1 MKQII
6 QDLKKGNTIL
16 EEVPT
21 PQVKTGTVLIK
32 TTRTLVSLGTERML
46 VEFGKAGFIN
56 KAKQQPDKVKQVLDK
71 MKAEGVLPTLEAVF
85 NKLNQP
91 LPLGYCNVGVVEAVG
106 KGVHSFKVGD
116 RVASN
121 GNHAEYVCVPE
132 NLCALIPDNVTD
144 EEAAFTVI
152 GSIGLE
158 GVRLINP
165 NLGET
170 IVVIGLGLIGLVTAE
185 LLKANGC
192 NVIGYDFDQQ
202 KVDMALAKGITAF
215 NPAKGTDP
223 VKFVLQQTN
232 KIGADG
238 VIITASNKSDEII
251 HQAAEM
257 SRQRGRIVLVGVIG
271 LNIRRDDFFKKELT
285 FQVSCSY
292 GPGRYDE
299 NYEQKGQD
307 YPIGFVR
314 WTEKE
319 ILRLY

>member
-1 MKQII
+1 
-6 QDLKKGNTIL
+6 
-16 EEVPT
+16 
-21 PQVKTGTVLIK
+21 
-32 TTRTLVSLGTERML
+32 
-46 VEFGKAGFIN
+46 
-56 KAKQQPDKVKQVLDK
+56 
-71 MKAEGVLPTLEAVF
+71 
-85 NKLNQP
+85 
-91 LPLGYCNVGVVEAVG
+91 
-106 KGVHSFKVGD
+106 
-116 RVASN
+116 
-121 GNHAEYVCVPE
+121 
-132 NLCALIPDNVTD
+132 
-144 EEAAFTVI
+144 
-152 GSIGLE
+152 
-158 GVRLINP
+158 
-165 NLGET
+165 
-170 IVVIGLGLIGLVTAE
+170 
-185 LLKANGC
+185 
-192 NVIGYDFDQQ
+192 
-202 KVDMALAKGITAF
+202 MALAKGITAF

-314 WTEKE
+314 WTEKRNFE
-319 ILRLY
+319 AVLNAISKNSWMLIR